1 MQTTAIRT
9 VANSLPKNEVILLTL
24 LIAKRNIPYTDLR
37 KINGKTNAPISAGFR
52 NKLHLAMILSG
63 KSDCLEL
70 GENVAK
76 EVLNYEQGAEALGI
90 YLPKQP
96 YCFENEYILHSQFHI
111 Y

>member
-1 MQTTAIRT
+1 M
-9 VANSLPKNEVILLTL
+9 SLY
-24 LIAKRNIPYTDLR
+24 AFAD
-37 KINGKTNAPISAGFR
+37 APISADFR
-52 NKLHLAMILSG
+52 NRLHLAMILSG

-76 EVLNYEQGAEALGI
+76 EVLNYEQGVEALGI
-90 YLPKQP
+90 YLSKQP

>member
-9 VANSLPKNEVILLTL
+9 VANSLPENEVILLTL

-52 NKLHLAMILSG
+52 NRLHLAMILSG

-76 EVLNYEQGAEALGI
+76 EVLNYEQGVEALGI
-90 YLPKQP
+90 YLSKQP
-96 YCFENEYILHSQFHI
+96 YCFENEYILHTQFHI

>member
-1 MQTTAIRT
+1 MEK
-9 VANSLPKNEVILLTL
+9 PDE
-24 LIAKRNIPYTDLR
+24 
-37 KINGKTNAPISAGFR
+37 PICAGFR
-52 NKLHLAMILSG
+52 NRLHLAMILSG

-76 EVLNYEQGAEALGI
+76 EVLNYEQGVEALGI

-96 YCFENEYILHSQFHI
+96 YCFENEYILHTQFHI

>member
-24 LIAKRNIPYTDLR
+24 LISKRNIPYTDLR
-37 KINGKTNAPISAGFR
+37 KINGKTNAPIPAGFR
-52 NKLHLAMILSG
+52 NRLHLAMILSG

>member
-9 VANSLPKNEVILLTL
+9 VANSLPENEVILLTL

-52 NKLHLAMILSG
+52 NRLHLAMILSG

-76 EVLNYEQGAEALGI
+76 EVLNYEQGVEALGI
-90 YLPKQP
+90 YLSKQP

>member
-1 MQTTAIRT
+1 M
-9 VANSLPKNEVILLTL
+9 
-24 LIAKRNIPYTDLR
+24 DLYAFAD
-37 KINGKTNAPISAGFR
+37 APISVGFR
-52 NKLHLAMILSG
+52 NLLRLAMILSG

-70 GENVAK
+70 GENVTK

>member
-9 VANSLPKNEVILLTL
+9 VANSLPENEVILLTL

-52 NKLHLAMILSG
+52 NRLHLAMILSR

-70 GENVAK
+70 GENVTK

-96 YCFENEYILHSQFHI
+96 YCFENEYILHTQFHI

>member
-1 MQTTAIRT
+1 MFERLLLLSSCFNADNLVWCKITNLA
-9 VANSLPKNEVILLTL
+9 ANEPIC
-24 LIAKRNIPYTDLR
+24 A
-37 KINGKTNAPISAGFR
+37 GAAPISAGFR
-52 NKLHLAMILSG
+52 NRLHLAMILSR

>member
-9 VANSLPKNEVILLTL
+9 VANSLPENEVILLTL

-52 NKLHLAMILSG
+52 NRLHLAMILSG

-90 YLPKQP
+90 YLSKQP

>member
-9 VANSLPKNEVILLTL
+9 VANSLPENEVILLTL
-24 LIAKRNIPYTDLR
+24 LISKRNIPLYRFTENQWKNQRTYIRRLPQQAASCYDTIR
-37 KINGKTNAPISAGFR
+37 KKR
-52 NKLHLAMILSG
+52 LSRV
-63 KSDCLEL
+63 

-76 EVLNYEQGAEALGI
+76 EVLNYEQGVEALGI

>member
-37 KINGKTNAPISAGFR
+37 KINGKTRCTYIRRLPQQAASCYDTIR
-52 NKLHLAMILSG
+52 KKRLSRV
-63 KSDCLEL
+63 

-76 EVLNYEQGAEALGI
+76 EVLNYEQGVEALGI
-90 YLPKQP
+90 YLSKQP